1 MEVTMDHTCLIVV
14 GVDGSPAAQRALAW
28 AVSEVDH
35 RREPT
40 SVQAITAWQRD
51 PADEPE
57 SVAVRPLDP
66 RDAAERVLTHTIAV
80 VRGGSPD
87 VAIAGEVLEGD
98 PAATLIRASAG
109 AEMLVL
115 GSHGHSEVFH
125 AVLGSVADSC
135 VRGATCPVVVIP
147 VHAGAAFHPDLPAV
161 APA

>member
-1 MEVTMDHTCLIVV
+1 MDHTYLMVV

-28 AVSEVDH
+28 AVSEVDR

-40 SVQAITAWQRD
+40 SVQAITAWQWD

-57 SVAVRPLDP
+57 SVAVRALDP
-66 RDAAERVLTHTIAV
+66 REAAERVLTHAIAV
-80 VRGGSPD
+80 ARAVSPR

-98 PAATLIRASAG
+98 PAATLIRAG
-109 AEMLVL
+109 ADTDMLVL
-115 GSHGHSEVFH
+115 GSHGHSEAFH
-125 AVLGSVADSC
+125 AVLGSVADAC

-147 VHAGAAFHPDLPAV
+147 IHSGAEFHPNLPAV

>member
-1 MEVTMDHTCLIVV
+1 MDHTYLIVV

-28 AVSEVDH
+28 AVSEVDR

-40 SVQAITAWQRD
+40 SVQAITAWQWD

-57 SVAVRPLDP
+57 SVAVRALDP
-66 RDAAERVLTHTIAV
+66 REAAERVLTHAIAV
-80 VRGGSPD
+80 ARAVSPR

-98 PAATLIRASAG
+98 PAATLIRAG
-109 AEMLVL
+109 ADADMLVL
-115 GSHGHSEVFH
+115 GSHGHSEAFH
-125 AVLGSVADSC
+125 AVLGSVADAC

-147 VHAGAAFHPDLPAV
+147 IHSGAEFHPNLPAV

>member
-1 MEVTMDHTCLIVV
+1 MDRRCLIVV

-28 AVSEVDH
+28 AASEVGR

-40 SVQAITAWQRD
+40 SVQAITAWQWD
-51 PADEPE
+51 PVGELE
-57 SVAVRPLDP
+57 SVAVRAPDP
-66 RDAAERVLTHTIAV
+66 RDAAERALTHAIAV
-80 VRGGSPD
+80 ARAAFPD

-98 PAATLIRASAG
+98 PAAALIRASAD
-109 AEMLVL
+109 ADMIVL

-125 AVLGSVADSC
+125 AALGSVADAC

-147 VHAGAAFHPDLPAV
+147 VHSGASVHPDLPAA

>member
-1 MEVTMDHTCLIVV
+1 MDRTCLIVV

-28 AVSEVDH
+28 AVSEVDR

-40 SVQAITAWQRD
+40 AVQAITTWQWD

-66 RDAAERVLTHTIAV
+66 RDAAERVLTHAIATA
-80 VRGGSPD
+80 RAGCPD
-87 VAIAGEVLEGD
+87 VPIAGEVLEGD

-109 AEMLVL
+109 ADMLVL
-115 GSHGHSEVFH
+115 GSHGHSEAFH
-125 AVLGSVADSC
+125 AVLGSVADAC
-135 VRGATCPVVVIP
+135 VRDATCPVVVIP
-147 VHAGAAFHPDLPAV
+147 VNSGAAYHPDLPAV

>member
-1 MEVTMDHTCLIVV
+1 MDHTYLIVV

-28 AVSEVDH
+28 GVSEVDR

-40 SVQAITAWQRD
+40 SVQAITAWQWD

-57 SVAVRPLDP
+57 SVAVRALDP
-66 RDAAERVLTHTIAV
+66 REAAERVLTHAIAV
-80 VRGGSPD
+80 ARAMSPR

-98 PAATLIRASAG
+98 PAATLIRAGVDAD
-109 AEMLVL
+109 MLVL
-115 GSHGHSEVFH
+115 GSHGHSEAFH
-125 AVLGSVADSC
+125 AVLGSVADAC

-147 VHAGAAFHPDLPAV
+147 THSGAEFHPNLPAV